1 MLLQIKYALIYMM
14 SVTIRLLKD
23 IKNEKL
29 NVLLMNE
36 KSKIKLFQLGKIKQ

>member
-1 MLLQIKYALIYMM
+1 M